1 MDKTLN
7 TKFSVLL
14 SIYYKETPSYLS
26 LALFSIWENQNQ
38 RPSEIVIVKDGS
50 LTEELDQVIDTF
62 SKIAP
67 VKCLFLDKNYGL
79 GIALAKGVEQCS
91 NEIIARMDTDDI
103 AQPDRFEKQVNFL
116 LKHPEYDVVGS
127 NIAEFNQSEEDI
139 VSYRKVPEQA
149 IEIASFAKRRN
160 PMNHMSIVFRKEAVI
175 NAGNYI
181 PFPGYEDY
189 YLWVRMLQNGSKFYN
204 IQENLI
210 LARIGNNMLARRQ
223 GKEFFIQELKLQK
236 KFYKIGFLN
245 RFDYLLNV
253 LLRATPRLFPI
264 SGLKYVYKTLRK

>member
-1 MDKTLN
+1 MDKTLS

-26 LALFSIWENQNQ
+26 LALYSIWENQNQ

-67 VKCLFLDKNYGL
+67 VKCLSLDKNYGL
-79 GIALAKGVEQCS
+79 GIALAKGVEQCT

-127 NIAEFNQSEEDI
+127 NIAEFNQSANDI
-139 VSYRKVPEQA
+139 VSYRKVPEKA
-149 IEIASFAKRRN
+149 NEIALFAKRRN
-160 PMNHMSIVFRKEAVI
+160 PMNHMSVVFRKEAVI

-223 GKEFFIQELKLQK
+223 GKEFFMQELKLQK

-245 RFDYLLNV
+245 RFDYFLNV